1 MTQNSW
7 QQQAPPKPEDGLVF
21 NEDNVSQFQGNELAK
36 EAMRLIEAEGEHIE
50 AEDVEGQ
57 DEDFI
62 RDYGP
67 FNYEW
72 MFDNEEEFKAQI
84 TLGQYFTQEELE
96 EIISRKRPYDQL
108 FMVRWRT
115 YADMTWEPLSYLQGL
130 SGG

>member
-1 MTQNSW
+1 M
-7 QQQAPPKPEDGLVF
+7 F

-72 MFDNEEEFKAQI
+72 MFDSEEEFKAQI
-84 TLGQYFTQEELE
+84 TLGQYFT
-96 EIISRKRPYDQL
+96 
-108 FMVRWRT
+108 
-115 YADMTWEPLSYLQGL
+115 
-130 SGG
+130 